1 MDTYFRNII
10 FSNASEILFM
20 CIIDYF
26 KLFPHS
32 CAIKTLNLK
41 FLTESKVRKS
51 LYNSMAAK
59 MTDELEITYV
69 SFCSSYTIIMELDT
83 KKTSR
88 RKIWTREWLLKRN
101 EEGAY
106 NGILN
111 DLRLNDFQM
120 TFSYWNSINNVNN
133 DRGRPYPMDTS
144 SSIRHR
150 FEVEIPRGKF
160 IEITSILKGES
171 TWKLWHRLDVEIST
185 WIRLSKSTK
194 YQWVFH
200 VDFSTLFQ
208 HGIDI
213 TFVMAV
219 SIVLFPNIL
228 CSGNLF

>member
-10 FSNASEILFM
+10 FSNVSEILFM

-101 EEGAY
+101 EEAAY
-106 NGILN
+106 YGILN

-120 TFSYWNSINNVNN
+120 TFSY
-133 DRGRPYPMDTS
+133 
-144 SSIRHR
+144 
-150 FEVEIPRGKF
+150 
-160 IEITSILKGES
+160 
-171 TWKLWHRLDVEIST
+171 
-185 WIRLSKSTK
+185 
-194 YQWVFH
+194 
-200 VDFSTLFQ
+200 
-208 HGIDI
+208 
-213 TFVMAV
+213 
-219 SIVLFPNIL
+219 
-228 CSGNLF
+228 

>member
-1 MDTYFRNII
+1 
-10 FSNASEILFM
+10 
-20 CIIDYF
+20 
-26 KLFPHS
+26 
-32 CAIKTLNLK
+32 
-41 FLTESKVRKS
+41 
-51 LYNSMAAK
+51 MAAK

-111 DLRLNDFQM
+111 DLRVNDFQM

-133 DRGRPYPMDTS
+133 DRGRPYPMETS

-200 VDFSTLFQ
+200 VDFSMPFRCWTDVTALL
-208 HGIDI
+208 
-213 TFVMAV
+213 AV
-219 SIVLFPNIL
+219 SFLSFSNIFWCWSLF
-228 CSGNLF
+228 